1 MYADRLATQ
10 ITKEAI
16 VFSRSQ
22 LGYDAVT
29 RTLGNLARLLR
40 RKIDKD
46 ILWKGLTYALK
57 QANNSGGTWTATS
70 DQISVLANYIGIA
83 KVKVHNRNY
92 MPTGILM
99 SVTNADRLSN
109 WTDGFK
115 RDGFPSATLNAAG
128 FAGGVKGLPIYMS
141 TEFPD
146 GYIQIV
152 NRELVAHRVMQ
163 PMTIFGP
170 FPSYDNGL
178 LVAQDQYYM
187 EEFNGSY
194 VPVPEKTSYV
204 KVA

>member
-1 MYADRLATQ
+1 MFAKRLRELSFLNNGVKIRLVDERNA
-10 ITKEAI
+10 KEDNFA
-16 VFSRSQ
+16 
-22 LGYDAVT
+22 
-29 RTLGNLARLLR
+29 
-40 RKIDKD
+40 
-46 ILWKGLTYALK
+46 
-57 QANNSGGTWTATS
+57 
-70 DQISVLANYIGIA
+70 
-83 KVKVHNRNY
+83 
-92 MPTGILM
+92 
-99 SVTNADRLSN
+99 
-109 WTDGFK
+109 
-115 RDGFPSATLNAAG
+115 

-163 PMTIFGP
+163 PMTIYGP

>member
-1 MYADRLATQ
+1 M
-10 ITKEAI
+10 
-16 VFSRSQ
+16 
-22 LGYDAVT
+22 
-29 RTLGNLARLLR
+29 
-40 RKIDKD
+40 
-46 ILWKGLTYALK
+46 
-57 QANNSGGTWTATS
+57 
-70 DQISVLANYIGIA
+70 
-83 KVKVHNRNY
+83 HNRNY

-99 SVTNADRLSN
+99 SATNADRLSN

-115 RDGFPSATLNAAG
+115 RDGFPNAVLNAAG
-128 FAGGVKGLPIYMS
+128 FAGGVKGLPIFMS

-152 NRELVAHRVMQ
+152 NRELVMHRVMQ